1 MPLNHVK
8 NLRVAL
14 MRLHRFG
21 IGRFHRHG
29 ATAPAILPG
38 RAGRI
43 QLPKLAVR
51 PAERSPQCPRSCDSF
66 EPKAWPYDTALPT
79 GLPQVNEGPGRP
91 DNVRSLLRR
100 EQDQN
105 SLPTSADQDGQN
117 LDVIA

>member
-1 MPLNHVK
+1 MPLHHVK

-21 IGRFHRHG
+21 IGRIRRHG
-29 ATAPAILPG
+29 VAFPAMPPG

-43 QLPKLAVR
+43 QLPKFAVR
-51 PAERSPQCPRSCDSF
+51 PAERSPQCLRPCDTY
-66 EPKAWPYDTALPT
+66 EPKAWPYDTALPS

-91 DNVRSLLRR
+91 DNVRLLLRR

-105 SLPTSADQDGQN
+105 ATPLIADQDGQN